1 MAHRRRAHRNSLSRH
16 SNHSRCSASRQSDTR
31 TAYLTDEEDLEDY
44 TSGGYHP
51 VKVGD
56 SYNNGRYTIL
66 RKLGWGHFS
75 TVWLAKDHKGVRH
88 VAMKVVKSAPH
99 YTETAL
105 DEIKLLEKVSSA
117 NINAPGRS
125 YVVELLDHFQHTGP
139 NGTHVCM
146 VFEVLGENLLGLI
159 KRYQHRGIPVRMV
172 KEITKQVLLGL
183 DYLHRE
189 CGIIHTDLKPENVLI
204 CIQDVE
210 EFLQQEYKGE
220 ESRHLSTPKSSRRP
234 LIASQP
240 ISSPSVSKSRTSSSH
255 GIHHE
260 SSNDNRNRDRNQRA
274 LTENGRNQTNSML
287 DHTINDNS
295 ICERSPRDATPLRN
309 RHHTPGEEE
318 PVIRVKIADLGNACW
333 LDRHFTNDIQTRQY
347 RSPEVILGAAWNA
360 SADIWS
366 MACMVFELLTGDFL
380 FDPKSGP
387 RFSKDDDHL
396 AQIIELLGEIPSEIL
411 SSGKHVNE
419 YFNRRGELRNIH
431 RLHYWPLHSVLHEKY
446 LVSRSESEQL
456 SSFLL
461 PMLDLHPNRRVSAG
475 DIVKHDWLSSHS
487 RERSSRP
494 SHRSSR
500 SRHSSSRSP

>member
-1 MAHRRRAHRNSLSRH
+1 MAHRRRTQRKSFSRH
-16 SNHSRCSASRQSDTR
+16 SNASRCSTSRNSDTR

-51 VKVGD
+51 VKVGE

-105 DEIKLLEKVSSA
+105 DEIKLLEKVTSA
-117 NINAPGRS
+117 DINAPGRN

-159 KRYQHRGIPVRMV
+159 KRYHHRGIPVRMV

-210 EFLQQEYKGE
+210 EFLEKELKTDEGHT
-220 ESRHLSTPKSSRRP
+220 SFTSKSNRRP
-234 LIASQP
+234 LVASQP
-240 ISSPSVSKSRTSSSH
+240 ISSPSVSKSRTSSNH
-255 GIHHE
+255 DVHNE
-260 SSNDNRNRDRNQRA
+260 NSNDNRDRDRNRRA
-274 LTENGRNQTNSML
+274 LTENGHNQTRSILEHNL
-287 DHTINDNS
+287 ADAA
-295 ICERSPRDATPLRN
+295 ICERSPRDTTPLRN
-309 RHHTPGEEE
+309 RHQTPQQEEE

-347 RSPEVILGAAWNA
+347 RSPEVILGASWNA

-366 MACMVFELLTGDFL
+366 MACMIFELLTGDFL

-387 RFSKDDDHL
+387 RFSKDDGTSCNYIRHNL
-396 AQIIELLGEIPSEIL
+396 
-411 SSGKHVNE
+411 
-419 YFNRRGELRNIH
+419 
-431 RLHYWPLHSVLHEKY
+431 
-446 LVSRSESEQL
+446 
-456 SSFLL
+456 
-461 PMLDLHPNRRVSAG
+461 MLY
-475 DIVKHDWLSSHS
+475 
-487 RERSSRP
+487 
-494 SHRSSR
+494 
-500 SRHSSSRSP
+500 